1 MGCDAAMVKKDKNNK
16 KNTKNVEKNPKQKD
30 GLGTLLIDIEEVYN
44 AQKKGDFEKKLDVSK
59 YKGEYKKIAECY
71 NSTFQF
77 HVDNI
82 LKILD
87 ILGEYAEGDFS
98 KNLDTLPGKQVVANE
113 KMDLLKNNLEKMIS
127 ETKRLTQSASEGKLD
142 VRLDAEEFKGGY
154 KEVIQ
159 GVNQTLDS
167 VVGPLKVAA
176 LYIDQIGQG
185 KIPDQINEKYQ
196 GDFNDIK
203 NNINKCIS
211 SVDALISD
219 SNMLASAAENEE
231 FSTRADESK
240 HTGDFRKIIEGV
252 NKAFK
257 TAADKLYLYESSL
270 DAVPFP
276 ISVTDSDM
284 NWLFFNKAVESI
296 TGLKREEMLGK
307 QCSNWNADIC
317 KTDRCGI
324 QMLRNGK
331 KTSYFKQPG
340 KDMDFQV
347 DTQFI
352 QNSEGEKIGHIEVI
366 QDITEA
372 NRVREYQE
380 KEVDRL
386 ATNLEEFS
394 KGNFD
399 IDTNISEGD
408 KYTEEVKSNFM
419 KIKGSL
425 DNSINVVKGLID
437 EAGTLTEAASE
448 GNLEK
453 RGDSEKFEG
462 NWKIIVEGINNTI
475 EAFIDPMYEAIE
487 ILEHLAEGDLT
498 VKIKSDYGGDFAKIK
513 NSLNKTI
520 DNLREKITLINQNAN
535 IVSSSSEEMS
545 SSAEEVNSSVEETT
559 STIQEMADGAN
570 NAANQTDVVLNESKK
585 AKDAAADGQKA
596 AEDVKEKMKLIEKAT
611 IEGSTKIAG
620 LGEKSKEIGNIVNTI
635 NQISEQ
641 TNLLAL
647 NAAIEAARAG
657 DAGRGFAV
665 VADEV
670 RKLAEESGDATKQI
684 RELIS
689 SIQDEIQSAVGSM
702 DENAKQVEEG
712 SKGVDEAVK
721 AFQNLPPI
729 VDAVNE
735 SANEVSAVSQ
745 QNAAGT
751 EEASSAMQEISASM
765 QQVTSASQELTNVS
779 TDLAAIVRQFKLNFN
794 ETESQSKN
802 ANTIEN
808 NPSTQPTDNSK
819 QNAIGSTDN
828 RNPTPKKQ
836 VTNTNKTTKTKT

>member
-16 KNTKNVEKNPKQKD
+16 KNSKNVEKTSKQKD
-30 GLGTLLIDIEEVYN
+30 EMGTLLKDIEEVYT

-59 YKGEYKKIAECY
+59 YKGEYKKIAERY

-87 ILGEYAEGDFS
+87 VLAEYAEGDFS
-98 KNLDTLPGKQVVANE
+98 RNLDKLPGKQVVANE

-127 ETKRLTQSASEGKLD
+127 ETKRLTQSTSEGKLD

-167 VVGPLKVAA
+167 VVGPLQVAA
-176 LYIDQIGQG
+176 LYIDQIGKG
-185 KIPDQINEKYQ
+185 TIPDNINEEYN
-196 GDFNDIK
+196 GDFNEIK
-203 NNINKCIS
+203 NNINKCIN
-211 SVDALISD
+211 SVNELISD
-219 SNMLASAAENEE
+219 ANKLASAAENEE
-231 FSTRADESK
+231 FSTRADETK

-257 TAADKLYLYESSL
+257 SAADKLYLYESSL

-284 NWLFFNKAVESI
+284 NWLFFNKAVEGI

-317 KTDRCGI
+317 NTEKCGI
-324 QMLRNGK
+324 QMLKKGK

-340 KDMDFQV
+340 QDMDFQV

-352 QNSEGEKIGHIEVI
+352 QDSKGEKIGHIEVI

-386 ATNLEEFS
+386 ATNLAEFS
-394 KGNFD
+394 KGNLD
-399 IDTNISEGD
+399 IDTSISEGD
-408 KYTEEVKSNFM
+408 KYTQEVKANFM
-419 KIKGSL
+419 KIKDSL
-425 DNSINVVKGLID
+425 DESINVVGSLID
-437 EAGTLTEAASE
+437 EAGMLTTAASE

-453 RGDSEKFEG
+453 RGDPEKFQG
-462 NWKIIVEGINNTI
+462 KWKGIVDGINNTM
-475 EAFIDPMYEAIE
+475 EAFIGPIYEA
-487 ILEHLAEGDLT
+487 LEVLKHLSQGDLT
-498 VKIKSDYGGDFAKIK
+498 VKITSDYNGDFAKIK

-520 DNLREKITLINQNAN
+520 DSLTEKITLINQNAN

-585 AKDAAADGQKA
+585 AKGAAADGQKA
-596 AEDVKEKMKLIEKAT
+596 AEDVKEKMKLIERAT

-689 SIQDEIQSAVGSM
+689 SIQDEIQSAVRSM
-702 DENAKQVEEG
+702 DENAKQVEDG

-765 QQVTSASQELTNVS
+765 QQVTSASQELTSVS
-779 TDLAAIVRQFKLNFN
+779 VDLAEIVKQFKFDLND
-794 ETESQSKN
+794 TQSLNQTTNSIDNKPIN
-802 ANTIEN
+802 QNTN
-808 NPSTQPTDNSK
+808 NP
-819 QNAIGSTDN
+819 
-828 RNPTPKKQ
+828 PKKEPSTKNDQ
-836 VTNTNKTTKTKT
+836 TPNPETKGTNPNKATKSKT